1 MSGAGITTEDK
12 NVILKAYSTQRVGSG
27 SSFESGNQ
35 VLRQTVN
42 TNSRGHMIY
51 LIKYQGVQ
59 KSDLVIVFFFDGKG
73 DVLIDTVE
81 CVMERVNG
89 VSFNDTET
97 IVNISF
103 PYFRWNGSCVDS
115 HLLDCFHT

>member
-1 MSGAGITTEDK
+1 MGWFTINLNNEII
-12 NVILKAYSTQRVGSG
+12 ILAS
-27 SSFESGNQ
+27 N
-35 VLRQTVN
+35 
-42 TNSRGHMIY
+42 
-51 LIKYQGVQ
+51 QGVQ

-97 IVNISF
+97 IVNMSF
-103 PYFRWNGSCVDS
+103 PYFRWNRSCVDG

>member
-1 MSGAGITTEDK
+1 MGW
-12 NVILKAYSTQRVGSG
+12 
-27 SSFESGNQ
+27 F
-35 VLRQTVN
+35 TVN
-42 TNSRGHMIY
+42 LNNEIIILASN
-51 LIKYQGVQ
+51 QGVQ

-103 PYFRWNGSCVDS
+103 PYFRWNGSCVDG